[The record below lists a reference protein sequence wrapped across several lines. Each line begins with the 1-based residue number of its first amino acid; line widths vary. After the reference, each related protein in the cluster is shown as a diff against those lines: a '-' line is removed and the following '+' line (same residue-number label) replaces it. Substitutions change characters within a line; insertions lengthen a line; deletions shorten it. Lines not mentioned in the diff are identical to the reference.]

1 MMKTFFAVMTMVIL
15 VLCAAPAQA
24 GLESDYLKQNREALP
39 QKTYDLMQ
47 KQRTQR
53 SYGDRTAGGKTK
65 ARSTQRSRKQ
75 RKDMRRKRAQQKKAE
90 KLFGT
95 FNQ

>member
-1 MMKTFFAVMTMVIL
+1 MLKKFLIIL
-15 VLCAAPAQA
+15 GWLVFCAAPAQA
-24 GLESDYLKQNREALP
+24 GLESDYLKKDSTALP
-39 QKTYDLMQ
+39 QKTFDLMQ

-53 SYGDRTAGGKTK
+53 HYGDRTAGGKAK
-65 ARSTQRSRKQ
+65 PRSAQSTRKQ
-75 RKDMRRKRAQQKKAE
+75 RRHERRVRAQQKKTE